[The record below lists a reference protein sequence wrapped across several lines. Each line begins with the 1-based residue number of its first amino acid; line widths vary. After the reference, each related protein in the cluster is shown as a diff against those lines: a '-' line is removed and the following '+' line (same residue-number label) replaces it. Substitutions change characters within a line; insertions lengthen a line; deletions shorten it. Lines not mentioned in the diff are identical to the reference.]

1 MEKRKI
7 GGENGI
13 DITLVGLG
21 CNAFGRRIDQDATTN
36 VVNGALDSGVTF
48 FDTAEGYGNGLSEEY
63 IGNAL
68 KGRRHQVTLAT
79 KVGYN
84 MLHIEGKG
92 RGSRENIRI
101 AIELSLQKLQTDYV
115 DLYQIHR
122 PDLTTPIAETLGAF
136 NDLSIE
142 GKIRFY
148 GCSNFSGSQ
157 LIEATKVA
165 HEAGYQGFVTA
176 QNKWSV
182 LQREIEDELVPACVE
197 NNVGILPYYP
207 LEMGLLTGKYRR
219 GQEAPERSRLS
230 GDARLGSADY
240 DKLVALEEFSI
251 SRGYNL
257 LTLAIS
263 WLASRKE
270 TVSVIAGAT
279 QYDQLSQN
287 AAAASWKMTEEEQVE
302 IDQIVNPR

>member
-1 MEKRKI
+1 M
-7 GGENGI
+7 
-13 DITLVGLG
+13 GLG

-122 PDLTTPIAETLGAF
+122 PDPTTPIAETLGALK
-136 NDLSIE
+136 DLSIE

-148 GCSNFSGSQ
+148 GCSNFSGTQ

-165 HEAGYQGFVTA
+165 HEAG
-176 QNKWSV
+176 
-182 LQREIEDELVPACVE
+182 
-197 NNVGILPYYP
+197 
-207 LEMGLLTGKYRR
+207 
-219 GQEAPERSRLS
+219 
-230 GDARLGSADY
+230 
-240 DKLVALEEFSI
+240 
-251 SRGYNL
+251 
-257 LTLAIS
+257 
-263 WLASRKE
+263 
-270 TVSVIAGAT
+270 
-279 QYDQLSQN
+279 
-287 AAAASWKMTEEEQVE
+287 
-302 IDQIVNPR
+302 